1 MSEHHGIG
9 MTGHADHCH
18 ECMLPDLRHRLLSH
32 RRELL
37 AAVRLKWRDLHAQ
50 SVDTP
55 VEVLGEMGERRSLTP
70 ETEVAYELMGSHA
83 HRLRQIEHALDKMDR
98 GSYGHCEDCDELI
111 APPRLRALPSA
122 IRCTTCQDS
131 LERGGVA
138 WSRRSVRR
146 SGEPA
151 EGPRTRGRRR

>member
-18 ECMLPDLRHRLLSH
+18 ECMLSDLRHRLLSH

-37 AAVRLKWRDLHAQ
+37 ASVRLKRRDLHAQ

-83 HRLRQIEHALDKMDR
+83 HRLQQIELALDKMER

-111 APPRLRALPSA
+111 APPRLRALPFA

-131 LERGGVA
+131 LERGGA
-138 WSRRSVRR
+138 G
-146 SGEPA
+146 SGGRPPGRYGGPTAPA
-151 EGPRTRGRRR
+151 RTRGRRS